1 MDFEL
6 TDEQICLGGIVN
18 FSEVDTLHEIF
29 KQVLARD
36 DSFLVV
42 DVSGIKQIDTA
53 ALQLF
58 LAFERDA
65 RASGKQVDWR
75 NIPASLSRSLQ
86 LTGFDAILNR
96 TDS

>member
-6 TDEQICLGGIVN
+6 TDEQIYLGGIVD
-18 FSEVDTLHEIF
+18 FSELDTLHEIF
-29 KQVLARD
+29 KQILARD
-36 DSFLVV
+36 DSSLVV

-58 LAFERDA
+58 LAFSRDA
-65 RASGKQVDWR
+65 RASGKRVDWR
-75 NIPASLSRSLQ
+75 NIPASLSRPLK

-96 TDS
+96 PDS

>member
-6 TDEQICLGGIVN
+6 TDEQIRLGGMVG
-18 FSEVDTLHEIF
+18 FSEIDTLHEIF
-29 KQVLARD
+29 KQILARD
-36 DSFLVV
+36 DSSLVV
-42 DVSGIKQIDTA
+42 DLSGIKQIDTA

-65 RASGKQVDWR
+65 RASGKRIDWR
-75 NIPASLSRSLQ
+75 NIPESLSRLLK

-96 TDS
+96 ADF